1 MGIAQYIIYLLGG
14 MSLLFVMGAY
24 LGASAGVGTLG
35 LVMIITPMIIAW
47 ILHGPFLFCSANYR
61 QLRSGFD
68 PALFVCRRRQPN
80 QSGAGFGDLGFSCPT
95 YFRRRDLNCSLTETS
110 TIALVASKFNLDARR
125 NSVVFYRSCSLGS
138 LYTSRFRQPNN
149 LVG

>member
-47 ILHGPFLFCSANYR
+47 ICTGLSFFVPRITAS
-61 QLRSGFD
+61 SGFD